1 MKNPFSEF
9 KDFRPKKREIPLD
22 KIIAS
27 KEKVMQSLIK
37 AYDKLVEQEAKELVW
52 LVSYHSV
59 IRAYASAEKTIKNME
74 YGVED
79 IEEFLFEIED
89 SSKLP
94 YPIMGL
100 SGLYVSALCNR
111 AKEREIVLDL
121 QNRNI
126 TLHLL
131 GYRLPKGKKLIVY
144 GDLGDFIGIGLN
156 GGEIWVEGNTGNWT
170 GAGMRMGKMVIK
182 KSVGRRT
189 GEDMVGGEIHVEGK
203 ILGVGNVRYGRIYEK
218 GGIVS
223 P

>member
-111 AKEREIVLDL
+111 AREREIVLDL

-126 TLHLL
+126 ALHLL

-144 GDLGDFIGIGLN
+144 GDLGDFTGIGLN

>member
-1 MKNPFSEF
+1 MKNPFFEF

-27 KEKVMQSLIK
+27 KEKVMDALIK
-37 AYDKLVEQEAKELVW
+37 AYDRLVEQEAKELVW

-59 IRAYASAEKTIKNME
+59 IRAYANAEKSIKDMQ

-79 IEEFLFEIED
+79 IEEFLFEMENP
-89 SSKLP
+89 SRLP

-100 SGLYVSALCNR
+100 CGLYISALCNHI
-111 AKEREIVLDL
+111 KEKEIVLDL

-126 TLHLL
+126 NLHLL
-131 GYRLPKGKKLIVY
+131 GYRLPKGKRLIVY
-144 GDLGDFIGIGLN
+144 GDLGDFTGIGLN
-156 GGEIWVEGNTGNWT
+156 GGELLVEGNAGNWT
-170 GAGMRMGKMVIK
+170 GAGMRMGKIVVK
-182 KSVGRRT
+182 KNVGRRT
-189 GEDMVGGEIHVEGK
+189 GEDMVGGEIYVEGK

-218 GGIVS
+218 GGIIS